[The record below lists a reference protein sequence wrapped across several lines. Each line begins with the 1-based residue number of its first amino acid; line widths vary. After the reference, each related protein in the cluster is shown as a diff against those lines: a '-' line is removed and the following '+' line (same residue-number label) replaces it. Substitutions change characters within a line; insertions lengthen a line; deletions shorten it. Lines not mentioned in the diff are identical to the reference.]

1 MKKPS
6 CLHCH
11 TQPYTKNLHTIAE
24 IDEFSRYF
32 PTDPPTTALRYA
44 DPWNLGCCG
53 ALLNNSSEGIHFT
66 IEGLAPGSI
75 VLYFATSPS
84 KDVMDD
90 KTKAYNKCRNQG
102 MRKAGKNGS
111 IKGYLYCPSVYVNP
125 NDGKA
130 HPRHIH
136 YTVWDKEAKAWSR
149 QLRTLQIFARVGSV
163 DRLKKFVDHEGFILV
178 DARPHARHDAR
189 PHARHDARPAEYYD
203 ESHIPGALSLPC
215 DEEVTAKKVKAL
227 LKKNSSVQDWRLM
240 KDHWR
245 HVPMILYC
253 QNEKCNASERLK
265 AKLDKIGV
273 VNTWHFA
280 EGIEGWN

>member
-1 MKKPS
+1 M
-6 CLHCH
+6 H
-11 TQPYTKNLHTIAE
+11 TVAE

-32 PTDPPTTALRYA
+32 PVAPPTTAAALRYA

-90 KTKAYNKCRNQG
+90 KTKAYNKLRNHG

-130 HPRHIH
+130 HPRHLH

-149 QLRTLQIFARVGSV
+149 QLRTLQVFATVGSV
-163 DRLKKFVDHEGFILV
+163 DRLKKFVDHEGFLLI
-178 DARPHARHDAR
+178 DARGAD
-189 PHARHDARPAEYYD
+189 YYA
-203 ESHIPGALSLPC
+203 ESHIQSALSIPC
-215 DEEVTAKKVKAL
+215 DEEVTAKKVKAI
-227 LKKNSSVQDWRLM
+227 LKKNSATQSWRLM

-245 HVPMILYC
+245 EKPMILYC
-253 QNEKCNASERLK
+253 QNPKCDASERLK